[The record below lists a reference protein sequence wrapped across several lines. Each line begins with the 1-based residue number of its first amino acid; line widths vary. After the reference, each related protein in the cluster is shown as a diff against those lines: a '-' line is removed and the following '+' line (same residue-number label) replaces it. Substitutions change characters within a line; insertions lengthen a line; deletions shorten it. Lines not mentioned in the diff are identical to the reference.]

1 MYWSAWSKPKN
12 KTTTLCSRQDSNVR
26 GEIPVDFAL
35 TTRPRLLR
43 QCLLQLSLV
52 KSLFPEAYQVIS
64 SCSLRNDT
72 SLISD
77 NVYHFDLRSTY
88 IALLG
93 IVKKGWRERESILH
107 AGVIPNKVIH
117 VKLFL
122 DHFRLH
128 KSFALKNFLT
138 ESLSFKKLYK
148 EDLTT
153 FKLHHRFSLALRMRS
168 EED

>member
-1 MYWSAWSKPKN
+1 M
-12 KTTTLCSRQDSNVR
+12 R

-72 SLISD
+72 SLSSD
-77 NVYHFDLRSTY
+77 NVYDFDLRLTD
-88 IALLG
+88 IRLLG
-93 IVKKGWRERESILH
+93 IVKRGRRARESILH

-122 DHFRLH
+122 DHVRLE
-128 KSFALKNFLT
+128 KSLEDQELT
-138 ESLSFKKLYK
+138 NPVTPISHNYKRGIYK
-148 EDLTT
+148 EMFYQDNVNVTL
-153 FKLHHRFSLALRMRS
+153 LVAEWRS
-168 EED
+168 GSVLGP